1 MLPSP
6 PVVASTLLPNE
17 NDRLRTPDT
26 VPAELSPS
34 QPLWLPDEMATAPLL
49 ECRADEVSLTIDWS
63 KCELAVQRGYSIV

>member
-34 QPLWLPDEMATAPLL
+34 ADAKATAPLL